1 MKVLLTTI
9 LALALLGC
17 VGGPTPA
24 GGIVNPPAPSGEQA
38 VSPVAVSIGSI
49 GIHRLKNPG
58 VVFFVRKD
66 GRTVPG
72 PVTYRRSAG
81 HRVDIQGDA
90 AVMCG

>member
-49 GIHRLKNPG
+49 GDHIGL
-58 VVFFVRKD
+58 
-66 GRTVPG
+66 
-72 PVTYRRSAG
+72 VTSLVADLQKLLAIGNREG
-81 HRVDIQGDA
+81 
-90 AVMCG
+90 